1 MCRNGDF
8 VSGMLPDDPA
18 FGIDPQP
25 GIVIYGDSGRREEI
39 AAPKGDQRKYYLD
52 IRDAIQNRRLPSIT
66 ARDAVA
72 VMAVLETSIRS
83 GAEGRVLPLPLTREE
98 VAEWSSR

>member
-1 MCRNGDF
+1 
-8 VSGMLPDDPA
+8 MLPDDPA
-18 FGIDPQP
+18 FGIDPHP
-25 GIVIYGDSGRREEI
+25 GIVIYGDSGRREEV
-39 AAPKGDQRKYYLD
+39 AAPKGDQRKYYLN
-52 IRDAIQNRRLPSIT
+52 IRDAIQNRRSPSIT